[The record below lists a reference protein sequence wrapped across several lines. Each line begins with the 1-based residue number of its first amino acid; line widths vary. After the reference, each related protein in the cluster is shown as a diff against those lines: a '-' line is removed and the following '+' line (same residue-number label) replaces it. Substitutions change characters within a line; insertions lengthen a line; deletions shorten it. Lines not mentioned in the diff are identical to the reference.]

1 MGNLSFNKIIAPHH
15 PLKQPTQPPTPEII
29 AFCEKLT
36 GAIAAFLTDAPLD
49 PPLKGFPP
57 NQLNLLSAIET
68 WLEEI

>member
-1 MGNLSFNKIIAPHH
+1 MLRLPHRALLLTDCEH
-15 PLKQPTQPPTPEII
+15 PTPEAI

-36 GAIAAFLTDAPLD
+36 DTLAVAFLTEEPLD

-57 NQLNLLSAIET
+57 NQANLISAIET